1 VTGRHSEPTPFA
13 VLFVCS
19 GNICRSP
26 LAEQVFRAR
35 ADSIARER
43 LEVSDASTAVTF
55 ASAGVWAREGDTMTE
70 QAADLSIHYGGRPSD
85 HRAKRLTRDLVD
97 SADLVL
103 GLTREHRKEIVQLQ
117 PRASRMSFTLNEF
130 ARLFENLRADSGAV
144 DELQQLSES
153 NHFLQEVVAS
163 VASRRGLAPPADAA
177 LDDIVDPYNRSRAT
191 YERAAAAIVAAMDS
205 IYESLELSYS
215 KS

>member
-1 VTGRHSEPTPFA
+1 VSGRHSDRAPFA

-35 ADSIARER
+35 TDLIARER
-43 LEVSDASTAVTF
+43 LEVADASTAVTF
-55 ASAGVWAREGDTMTE
+55 TSAGVWARDGDTMTE

-205 IYESLELSYS
+205 IYESLERSYS